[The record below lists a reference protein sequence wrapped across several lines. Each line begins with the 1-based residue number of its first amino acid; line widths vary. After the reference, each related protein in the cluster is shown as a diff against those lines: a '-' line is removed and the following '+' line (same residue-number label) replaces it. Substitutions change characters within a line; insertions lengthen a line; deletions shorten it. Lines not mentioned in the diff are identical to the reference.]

1 MIISTR
7 FADISFSVLALA
19 GAYLIFKEPSSA
31 ALAIDSWNPW
41 LELGCAFILTI
52 IMASYAVWGA
62 KLDRRC
68 AEDYVFQLVTNAA
81 LIAVITSI
89 MSHAIWDMSFL
100 NERGLPK
107 PTSGDMLG
115 VMILSWA
122 MGYGFYRIKGFNA

>member
-1 MIISTR
+1 MRISTR
-7 FADISFSVLALA
+7 FADTSFAVLALA
-19 GAYLIFKEPSSA
+19 GSYLIFKEPQSA

-62 KLDRRC
+62 RLDRRC
-68 AEDYVFQLVTNAA
+68 AEDYVFQLITNAA
-81 LIAVITSI
+81 LIAVITSL

-107 PTSGDMLG
+107 PTSGDMIG

-122 MGYGFYRIKGFNA
+122 MGYTFYRLRGLNG